1 MTYDT
6 TAPAGTRTMR
16 TVTAMFETRPAAE
29 NAMARLR
36 QEGLPDQNISL
47 VAGPESETHSIA
59 PEAGDNRGFWEQLK
73 DMFFP
78 ENDRQVYAEGLRRG
92 GFLVCAATT
101 EDRYERVLDI
111 LDDEGSIDMDQ
122 RETEWRAQGWGGT
135 GMGMGEA
142 GIGAAAGA
150 TGGAGERSM
159 RAGETSA
166 RGAGEASM
174 RGSEEQVIPI
184 AQEELRVGK
193 RDVGHGRF
201 RVRSFVVEIPINE
214 QVDLRRER
222 VNVERRPADRSAAA
236 GDDAFRER
244 TIEAEE
250 RAEEPVVSK
259 DARVTEEVVV
269 SKDVEHER
277 RNVSDTVRRTEVEI
291 EDERNRSGTPGGQG
305 TPSRGR

>member
-16 TVTAMFETRPAAE
+16 TITAMFETRPAAE

-59 PEAGDNRGFWEQLK
+59 PEAGDSRGFWEQLK

-78 ENDRQVYAEGLRRG
+78 ENDRQVYAEGIRRG

-101 EDRYERVLDI
+101 DDRYERVLDI
-111 LDDEGSIDMDQ
+111 LDDEGSIDMEQ
-122 RETEWRAQGWGGT
+122 RENEWRAQGWGGT
-135 GMGMGEA
+135 AMGMGEA
-142 GIGAAAGA
+142 GIGTAESGAIGGAAG
-150 TGGAGERSM
+150 T
-159 RAGETSA
+159 
-166 RGAGEASM
+166 SM
-174 RGSEEQVIPI
+174 RGSRESSVQGSQEEVIPV
-184 AQEELRVGK
+184 AEEELRVGK
-193 RDVGHGRF
+193 RDVSHGRF
-201 RVRSFVVEIPINE
+201 RVRSYVVEVPVTE
-214 QVDLRRER
+214 ELDLRRER
-222 VNVERRPADRSAAA
+222 VNVERRPTSRPAAA

-250 RAEEPVVSK
+250 RAEESVVSK

-269 SKDVEHER
+269 SKNVEHER